1 MTSVSGASL
10 CEHDEDKDSRE
21 LTLIVINGHAELN
34 SPTVRSSW
42 N

>member
-1 MTSVSGASL
+1 MTSVSDASL
-10 CEHDEDKDSRE
+10 REHEDKDSRE